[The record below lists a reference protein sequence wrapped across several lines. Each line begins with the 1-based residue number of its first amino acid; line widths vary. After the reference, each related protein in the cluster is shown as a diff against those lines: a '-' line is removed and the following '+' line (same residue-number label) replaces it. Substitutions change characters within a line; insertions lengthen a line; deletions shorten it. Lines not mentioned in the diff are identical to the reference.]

1 MKKNYH
7 LWFLIML
14 LVTLMSSC
22 ASLDSFD
29 EETIKTGDLNEDK
42 HLNEDK
48 PERPTTKRLPSPPLE
63 EPPPH
68 PNAILSNYHL
78 GNGDLISI
86 TVFGEPDFS
95 VTSHLSES
103 GTISYPFLG
112 ELQLSGLTINQIE
125 QQITEGLQGDY
136 LVKPRVTVTVLEY
149 RKFFVNG
156 EVKSPGG
163 YAFVPGMTVNKA
175 ISLAGGLTDIAS
187 REEISIIREGNT
199 AAAPSPVNLKS
210 YVGPGEI
217 IIVKEYKKFFV
228 NGAVNSRGS
237 YNFIPDL
244 TVEKA
249 ISMAGGFNE
258 FASARRSK
266 IYIIRDGDKT
276 ATQVRANLNTPV
288 NPGDII
294 NVEESIF

>member
-1 MKKNYH
+1 MKINSH
-7 LWFLIML
+7 LWFLILL
-14 LVTLMSSC
+14 LVTLISSC
-22 ASLDSFD
+22 VSMGAFD
-29 EETIKTGDLNEDK
+29 EEQIKTGESTTGDRLTENQ
-42 HLNEDK
+42 
-48 PERPTTKRLPSPPLE
+48 PEITPKRLPSPPLE
-63 EPPPH
+63 ESRPD
-68 PNAILSNYHL
+68 PNVILSNYHL
-78 GNGDLISI
+78 GNGDKISI

-95 VTSHLSES
+95 KETHLSES

-112 ELQLSGLTINQIE
+112 ELKLSGLTVNEIE
-125 QQITEGLQGDY
+125 RQITKGLQGDY
-136 LVKPRVTVTVLEY
+136 LVNPKVTVTVLEY
-149 RKFFVNG
+149 RQFFVNG

-163 YAFVPGMTVNKA
+163 YGFVPGMTVNKA
-175 ISLAGGLTDIAS
+175 ISLAGGFTDIAS
-187 REEISIIREGNT
+187 RDEIFVIREGNT
-199 AAAPSPVNLKS
+199 TAGQSLATLKS
-210 YVGPGEI
+210 YVGPGDI

-237 YNFIPDL
+237 YDFIPDL

-258 FASARRSK
+258 FASARRSN

-276 ATQVRANLNTPV
+276 ATKVPVNLNTPV